1 MCDKLALFICNYDGF
16 YRVFD
21 KNGDGYISA
30 SELRLV
36 MANLGENMTDDELH
50 EMLREADV
58 DGDGQIS
65 YQGKYPSIGW

>member
-1 MCDKLALFICNYDGF
+1 MCDHHLDTHWLRRLC
-16 YRVFD
+16 RVFD

-65 YQGKYPSIGW
+65 YQGKVPRIG